1 MVVQP
6 LAAHLVGQASRR
18 GLIPRVP
25 TADRLLAD
33 TETWLN
39 TTHPDLVRA
48 VRRSAPVPGED
59 GESAGEARLAV
70 SLHPAAHDL
79 VLVANDAGRVVA
91 DADTVALGPGYHRFV
106 GRLLERLETDLEITW
121 GRVHP
126 DRPDEADEWAGVT
139 FADRAAAERAYLG
152 WLGKTLVGA
161 RAARANGGA
170 PVHIGTPDGVRY
182 TVDGA
187 IATALG
193 PRDDAW
199 IARAIADTRVA
210 LDITPWW
217 ADANDAQ
224 SLLNRALALMWFDVR
239 WRPPAL
245 KPEGLVLDEVH
256 RLLSRAF
263 PLDPNLAYP
272 WRAWAEIIGLR
283 GMADPMAKQA
293 VTRAMREPATGH
305 DIGYRRKDVTITHEG
320 WSLTIPGSFAEKR
333 SEEEWWGGG
342 AGRAITMAAVQT
354 GTDNGAMS
362 AQAFVNQFAGDMGPD
377 AIEHHAGGVVGRAK
391 LTSDATSGVEIGIL
405 DGYSAV
411 VGSGAVIRI
420 EFDDPGDWQWAIDM
434 WKSLAPG

>member
-33 TETWLN
+33 TETWLAA
-39 TTHPDLVRA
+39 TYPDLVRG
-48 VRRSAPVPGED
+48 VRRSGPVTGDD
-59 GESAGEARLAV
+59 GESSGEAKLAV
-70 SLHPAAHDL
+70 SLHPAARDL
-79 VLVANDAGRVVA
+79 VLVANDAGRVSA
-91 DADTVALGPGYHRFV
+91 DADTVALGPGYHRFI

-121 GRVHP
+121 GRIHP
-126 DRPDEADEWAGVT
+126 DRPDEADQWAAVT
-139 FADRAAAERAYLG
+139 FGDRAATERAYLG

-170 PVHIGTPDGVRY
+170 PVHVGTPDGVRY

-199 IARAIADTRVA
+199 IERAIADTRVA
-210 LDITPWW
+210 LDVTLWW
-217 ADANDAQ
+217 ADATDAQ

-245 KPEGLVLDEVH
+245 KPEGLMLDEIH

-263 PLDPNLAYP
+263 PLEPNLAYP
-272 WRAWAEIIGLR
+272 WRAWAEVIGLR
-283 GMADPMAKQA
+283 GIGDPMAKQVVA
-293 VTRAMREPATGH
+293 RAMRDTSGGP
-305 DIGYRRKDVTITHEG
+305 DIGYRRKDVTITHAG
-320 WSLTIPGSFAEKR
+320 WTLRIPGSFAEKR

-354 GTDNGAMS
+354 GTDNGAMG
-362 AQAFVNQFAGDMGPD
+362 AQAFINQFAGDMGPD
-377 AIEHHAGGVVGRAK
+377 AIEHHAGGLVGRAK
-391 LTSDATSGVEIGIL
+391 LTSDTSSGVEIGIL

-411 VGSGAVIRI
+411 VGTGSVIRI

>member
-6 LAAHLVGQASRR
+6 LAAHLIGQASRR

-33 TETWLN
+33 TETWL
-39 TTHPDLVRA
+39 TATHPDLIRG
-48 VRRSAPVPGED
+48 VRRSVPVTAED
-59 GESAGEARLAV
+59 GESSGEARLAA
-70 SLHPAAHDL
+70 SLHPAAPDL

-91 DADTVALGPGYHRFV
+91 DAETVALGPGYHRFV

-126 DRPDEADEWAGVT
+126 DRPDEPDEWAAVT
-139 FADRAAAERAYLG
+139 LGDRVTTERAYLG
-152 WLGKTLVGA
+152 WLGRTLVGA

-170 PVHIGTPDGVRY
+170 PVHVGTPDGVRY

-199 IARAIADTRVA
+199 IERAIADTRVA
-210 LDITPWW
+210 LDVTPWW
-217 ADANDAQ
+217 ADATDAQ

-283 GMADPMAKQA
+283 GMGDPMAKQA
-293 VTRAMREPATGH
+293 VARAMREPATGP
-305 DIGYRRKDVTITHEG
+305 DIGYRRKDVTITHAG

-333 SEEEWWGGG
+333 SDEEWWGGG

-354 GTDNGAMS
+354 GTDHGAMS
-362 AQAFVNQFAGDMGPD
+362 AQAFVNQFAGDMGSD
-377 AIEHHAGGVVGRAK
+377 AIEHHAGGLVGRAS
-391 LTSDATSGVEIGIL
+391 LTSDATSGVEVGIL

-411 VGSGAVIRI
+411 VGTGAVIRI

-434 WKSLAPG
+434 WKSLTPT

>member
-33 TETWLN
+33 TETWLSA
-39 TTHPDLVRA
+39 TYPDLVRG
-48 VRRSAPVPGED
+48 VRRSGPVIAED
-59 GESAGEARLAV
+59 GESSGEARLDT

-79 VLVANDAGRVVA
+79 VLVANDAGRVAA
-91 DADTVALGPGYHRFV
+91 DAETVPLGPGYHRFI

-126 DRPDEADEWAGVT
+126 DRPDEPDQWAAVT
-139 FADRAAAERAYLG
+139 FSDRAATERAYLG

-170 PVHIGTPDGVRY
+170 AVHVGTPDGVRY

-199 IARAIADTRVA
+199 IERAIADTRVA

-217 ADANDAQ
+217 ADATDAQ
-224 SLLNRALALMWFDVR
+224 SLVNRALALMWFDVR

-245 KPEGLVLDEVH
+245 KPEGLVLDEIH

-263 PLDPNLAYP
+263 PLEPNLSYP
-272 WRAWAEIIGLR
+272 WRAWAEVIALR
-283 GMADPMAKQA
+283 GISDPMAKQA
-293 VTRAMREPATGH
+293 VARAMRETSGGP

-333 SEEEWWGGG
+333 SGEEWWGGG

-354 GTDNGAMS
+354 GTDTGAMS
-362 AQAFVNQFAGDMGPD
+362 AQAFINQFAGDMGPD
-377 AIEHHAGGVVGRAK
+377 AIEHHAGGLFGRAK

-411 VGSGAVIRI
+411 VGTGAVIRI

>member
-33 TETWLN
+33 TETWL
-39 TTHPDLVRA
+39 TATHPDLVRG
-48 VRRSAPVPGED
+48 VQRSGPVTGED
-59 GESAGEARLAV
+59 GESSGEARLAT
-70 SLHPAAHDL
+70 SLHPAARDL
-79 VLVANDAGRVVA
+79 VLGANDAGRVIA

-106 GRLLERLETDLEITW
+106 GRLLERLETDLEIVW

-126 DRPDEADEWAGVT
+126 DRPDEPDEWAAVT
-139 FADRAAAERAYLG
+139 FSDRAATERAYLG

-199 IARAIADTRVA
+199 IERAIADTRVA
-210 LDITPWW
+210 LDVTPWW

-272 WRAWAEIIGLR
+272 WRAWAEVIGLR
-283 GMADPMAKQA
+283 GMGDPMAKQA
-293 VTRAMREPATGH
+293 VARAMRESADGP
-305 DIGYRRKDVTITHEG
+305 DIGYRRRDVTITHEG

-333 SEEEWWGGG
+333 SDEEWWGGG
-342 AGRAITMAAVQT
+342 AGRAITMAAVRT

-362 AQAFVNQFAGDMGPD
+362 ARAFVDQFAGDMGPD
-377 AIEHHAGGVVGRAK
+377 AIEHYAGGLVGRAK

-411 VGSGAVIRI
+411 VGTGAVIRI

>member
-33 TETWLN
+33 TETWLAA
-39 TTHPDLVRA
+39 TYPDLVRG
-48 VRRSAPVPGED
+48 VRRSGPVTGDD
-59 GESAGEARLAV
+59 GESSGEAKLAV
-70 SLHPAAHDL
+70 SLHPAARDL
-79 VLVANDAGRVVA
+79 VLVANDTGRVSA
-91 DADTVALGPGYHRFV
+91 DADTVALGPGYHRFI

-126 DRPDEADEWAGVT
+126 DRPDEPDQWAAVT
-139 FADRAAAERAYLG
+139 FSDRATTERAYLG

-170 PVHIGTPDGVRY
+170 PVHVGTPDGVRY

-199 IARAIADTRVA
+199 IERAIADTRVA
-210 LDITPWW
+210 LDVTLWW
-217 ADANDAQ
+217 ADATDAQ

-245 KPEGLVLDEVH
+245 KPEGLMLDEIH

-263 PLDPNLAYP
+263 PLEPNLAYP
-272 WRAWAEIIGLR
+272 WRAWAEVIGLR
-283 GMADPMAKQA
+283 GIGDPMAKQA
-293 VTRAMREPATGH
+293 VARAMRETSSGP
-305 DIGYRRKDVTITHEG
+305 DIGYRRRDVTITHEG
-320 WSLTIPGSFAEKR
+320 WALTIPGSFAEKR

-354 GTDNGAMS
+354 GTDNGAMG
-362 AQAFVNQFAGDMGPD
+362 AQAFINQFAGDMGPD
-377 AIEHHAGGVVGRAK
+377 AIEHHAGGLVGRAK

-405 DGYSAV
+405 DGFSAV

>member
-33 TETWLN
+33 TETWLT
-39 TTHPDLVRA
+39 TTHPDLVRD
-48 VRRSAPVPGED
+48 VHRSVPVIGED
-59 GESAGEARLAV
+59 GESPGEGRLAA
-70 SLHPAAHDL
+70 SLHPAAREL
-79 VLVANDAGRVVA
+79 VLVANDAGRVLA

-106 GRLLERLETDLEITW
+106 GRLLERLEIDLEITW

-126 DRPDEADEWAGVT
+126 DRPDEPDEWAAVT
-139 FADRAAAERAYLG
+139 FSDRAATERAYLG
-152 WLGKTLVGA
+152 WLGRTLVGA

-170 PVHIGTPDGVRY
+170 PVHVGTPDGVRY
-182 TVDGA
+182 TVNGA

-199 IARAIADTRVA
+199 IERAIADTRVA
-210 LDITPWW
+210 LDVTPWW
-217 ADANDAQ
+217 ADATDAQ

-272 WRAWAEIIGLR
+272 WHAWAEIIGLR
-283 GMADPMAKQA
+283 GMGDPMAKQA
-293 VTRAMREPATGH
+293 VARAMREPAPGR

-354 GTDNGAMS
+354 GTDSGAMS
-362 AQAFVNQFAGDMGPD
+362 AQAFVNQFAGDMGSD
-377 AIEHHAGGVVGRAK
+377 AIEHHAGGLFGRAK
-391 LTSDATSGVEIGIL
+391 LTSDATSGVEVGIL

-411 VGSGAVIRI
+411 VGTGAVIRI

-434 WKSLAPG
+434 WRSLAPG

>member
-33 TETWLN
+33 TETWLAAKC
-39 TTHPDLVRA
+39 PDPVRG
-48 VRRSAPVPGED
+48 VRRSGPVTGED
-59 GESAGEARLAV
+59 GEGSGEARLAA
-70 SLHPAAHDL
+70 SLHPAAGDL
-79 VLVANDAGRVVA
+79 ALIANDAGRVAA
-91 DADTVALGPGYHRFV
+91 DADTVALGPGYHRFI

-126 DRPDEADEWAGVT
+126 DRPDEPDQWAAVT
-139 FADRAAAERAYLG
+139 FSDRATTERAYLG

-170 PVHIGTPDGVRY
+170 PVHVGTPDGVRY

-199 IARAIADTRVA
+199 IERAIADTRVA
-210 LDITPWW
+210 LDVTPWW
-217 ADANDAQ
+217 ADATDAQ

-245 KPEGLVLDEVH
+245 KPEGLMLDEIH

-263 PLDPNLAYP
+263 PLEPNLAYP
-272 WRAWAEIIGLR
+272 WRAWAEVIGLR
-283 GMADPMAKQA
+283 GIGDPMAKQA
-293 VTRAMREPATGH
+293 VARAMRETSSGP
-305 DIGYRRKDVTITHEG
+305 DIGYRRRDVTITHEG
-320 WSLTIPGSFAEKR
+320 WALTIPGSFAEKR

-354 GTDNGAMS
+354 GTDNGAMG
-362 AQAFVNQFAGDMGPD
+362 AQAFINQFAGDMGPD
-377 AIEHHAGGVVGRAK
+377 AIEHHAGGLVGRAK

-405 DGYSAV
+405 DGFSAV